1 MKIRPAQVAA
11 FAFMVGYTIFGLM
24 CLKLVYNRQSC
35 NGSFYLTKA
44 YNVWPI
50 YHFFFGQQIHAE
62 ALFDDRYCAGSLHGF
77 LSCVSTYV
85 LGYAVAVYRLLNGF
99 RTRFVK
105 LLHVGLHAISFA
117 FFICGYFIL
126 YFTEY
131 YVENDFNH
139 FHAYTSIFVCCMY
152 LSQIIVGLSLFLFQ
166 RNIQLRLKFAP
177 FHDVFGIW
185 LIIAL
190 VACCLSGKRYAQ
202 VDYTKNNQHAFY
214 SLTFVSYSFLLIVVL
229 NPFFEWDL
237 VGHM

>member
-1 MKIRPAQVAA
+1 MKIKPAQVAA
-11 FAFMVGYTIFGLM
+11 FAFMMGYTIFGLM

-35 NGSFYLTKA
+35 NGSFYLTKG
-44 YNVWPI
+44 YQWFTTGIIGPHIQVDV
-50 YHFFFGQQIHAE
+50 
-62 ALFDDRYCAGSLHGF
+62 LFDNRFCAGSLHGF
-77 LSCVSTYV
+77 LSCASTYV
-85 LGYAVAVYRLLNGF
+85 LGYAVAVYRLFNGF

-105 LLHVGLHAISFA
+105 LLHVGLHAISLA
-117 FFICGYFIL
+117 FFACGYFIL
-126 YFTEY
+126 YFAEY
-131 YVENDFNH
+131 NVEYDYNK

-152 LSQIIVGLSLFLFQ
+152 LLQIIVGLSTFFLQ

-190 VACCLSGKRYAQ
+190 VACCISGKHYALI
-202 VDYTKNNQHAFY
+202 DYTKMNQNAFY

-237 VGHM
+237 VGHI